1 MINLLN
7 NPTFDNERNVLNA
20 DLFVSNLHNTLK
32 AFGFNPKV
40 TYDVYRLV
48 TIYRISWNDDK
59 DYNDIIEY
67 NKEIALAL
75 GVPKEELKIDRISDN
90 EIEIKVLNMK
100 RDILTL
106 KELLSMYKKDDKFK
120 VALGLDEEDRVIIFD
135 FDKDKNLLVT
145 GTSGSGKTNL
155 FRNIIM
161 NVLINYTDTK
171 IIILDTQSINYN
183 DFANVCEV
191 INGKDDVIKKIKL
204 LRREFEER
212 VKNGNRERILVFIDE
227 IYEMLEMDNSID
239 EDINYL
245 LSLGDKCNIHLIVST
260 DTLSNDDMVRIFTN
274 NNTCKISFYMTT
286 RGEYNIFLSNIVNES
301 LNNDGMY
308 LDSDK
313 NLSRVIIPLIGDDEI
328 ERVVNKIKEQKL

>member
-40 TYDVYRLV
+40 TYNVYRLV

-191 INGKDDVIKKIKL
+191 VNGKDDVIKKIKL

-227 IYEMLEMDNSID
+227 IYEMLEMDNSAD

-313 NLSRVIIPLIGDDEI
+313 NLSRVIIPLIRDDEI
-328 ERVVNKIKEQKL
+328 ERVVKYLNNK

>member
-40 TYDVYRLV
+40 TYNVYRLV

-191 INGKDDVIKKIKL
+191 VNGKDDVIKKIKL

-227 IYEMLEMDNSID
+227 IYEILEMDNSAN

-313 NLSRVIIPLIGDDEI
+313 NLSRVIIPLIRDDEI
-328 ERVVNKIKEQKL
+328 ERVVKYLNNK

>member
-40 TYDVYRLV
+40 TYNVYRLV

-59 DYNDIIEY
+59 DYNDIMEY

-191 INGKDDVIKKIKL
+191 VNGKDDVIKKIKL

-227 IYEMLEMDNSID
+227 IYEILEMDNSVD

-260 DTLSNDDMVRIFTN
+260 DTLSNDDIVRIFTN

-328 ERVVNKIKEQKL
+328 ERVVKYLNNK

>member
-40 TYDVYRLV
+40 TYNVYRLV

-191 INGKDDVIKKIKL
+191 VNGKDDVIKKIKL

-227 IYEMLEMDNSID
+227 IYEILEMDNSVD

-328 ERVVNKIKEQKL
+328 ERAVKYLNNK

>member
-40 TYDVYRLV
+40 TYNVYRLV

-191 INGKDDVIKKIKL
+191 VNGKDDVIKKIKL

-227 IYEMLEMDNSID
+227 IYEILEMDNSAN

-328 ERVVNKIKEQKL
+328 ERVVKYLNNK

>member
-40 TYDVYRLV
+40 TYNVYRLV

-191 INGKDDVIKKIKL
+191 VNGKDDVIKKIKL

-227 IYEMLEMDNSID
+227 IYEILEMDNSVD

-260 DTLSNDDMVRIFTN
+260 DTLSNDDIVKIFTN

-328 ERVVNKIKEQKL
+328 ERVVKYLNNK

>member
-40 TYDVYRLV
+40 TYNVYRLV

-191 INGKDDVIKKIKL
+191 VNGKDDVIKKIKL

-227 IYEMLEMDNSID
+227 IYEMLEIDNSVD

-328 ERVVNKIKEQKL
+328 ERVVKYLNNK

>member
-40 TYDVYRLV
+40 TYNVYRLV

-106 KELLSMYKKDDKFK
+106 KELLSMFKKDDKFR

-191 INGKDDVIKKIKL
+191 VNGKDDVIKKIKL

-212 VKNGNRERILVFIDE
+212 VKNGNRERIIVFIDE
-227 IYEMLEMDNSID
+227 IYEILEMDNSID

-328 ERVVNKIKEQKL
+328 ERVVKYLNNK

>member
-40 TYDVYRLV
+40 TYNVYRLV

-75 GVPKEELKIDRISDN
+75 GVPKEELKIDKISDN

-191 INGKDDVIKKIKL
+191 VNGKDDVIKKIKL

-227 IYEMLEMDNSID
+227 IYEILEMDNSVD

-328 ERVVNKIKEQKL
+328 ERVVKHLNNK

>member
-40 TYDVYRLV
+40 TYNVYRLV

-191 INGKDDVIKKIKL
+191 VNGKDDVIKKIKL

-227 IYEMLEMDNSID
+227 IYEILEMDNSVD

-260 DTLSNDDMVRIFTN
+260 DTLSNDDIVRIFTN

-328 ERVVNKIKEQKL
+328 GRVVKYLNNK

>member
-40 TYDVYRLV
+40 TYNVYRLV

-75 GVPKEELKIDRISDN
+75 GVPKEELKIDKISDN

-191 INGKDDVIKKIKL
+191 VNGKDDVIKKIKL

-227 IYEMLEMDNSID
+227 IYEILEMDNSVD

-260 DTLSNDDMVRIFTN
+260 DTLFNDDMVRIFTN

-328 ERVVNKIKEQKL
+328 ERVVKYLNNK

>member
-40 TYDVYRLV
+40 TYNVYRLV

-75 GVPKEELKIDRISDN
+75 GVPKEELKIDKISDN

-191 INGKDDVIKKIKL
+191 VNGKDDVIKKIKL

-227 IYEMLEMDNSID
+227 IYEMLEMDNSVD

-260 DTLSNDDMVRIFTN
+260 DTLFNDDMVRIFTN

-328 ERVVNKIKEQKL
+328 ERVVKYLNNK

>member
-40 TYDVYRLV
+40 TYNVYRLV

-183 DFANVCEV
+183 DFGNVCEV
-191 INGKDDVIKKIKL
+191 VNGKDDVIKKIKL

-227 IYEMLEMDNSID
+227 IYEILEMDNGVD

-260 DTLSNDDMVRIFTN
+260 DTLSNDDIVRIFTN

-328 ERVVNKIKEQKL
+328 ERVVKYLNNK

>member
-40 TYDVYRLV
+40 TYNVYRLV

-191 INGKDDVIKKIKL
+191 VNGKDDVIKKIKL

-245 LSLGDKCNIHLIVST
+245 LSFGDKCNIHLIVST

-328 ERVVNKIKEQKL
+328 ERVVKYLNNK

>member
-40 TYDVYRLV
+40 TYNVYRLV

-100 RDILTL
+100 KDILTL

-145 GTSGSGKTNL
+145 GTGGSGKTNL

-191 INGKDDVIKKIKL
+191 VNGKDDVIKKIKL

-227 IYEMLEMDNSID
+227 IYEILEMDNSAD

-328 ERVVNKIKEQKL
+328 ERVVKYLNNK

>member
-40 TYDVYRLV
+40 TYNVYRLV

-191 INGKDDVIKKIKL
+191 VNGKDDVIKKIKL

-227 IYEMLEMDNSID
+227 IYEILEMDNGVD

-260 DTLSNDDMVRIFTN
+260 DTLSNDDIVRIFTN

-328 ERVVNKIKEQKL
+328 ERVVKYLNNK

>member
-40 TYDVYRLV
+40 TYNVYRLV

-191 INGKDDVIKKIKL
+191 VNGKNDVIKKIKL

-227 IYEMLEMDNSID
+227 IYEILEMDNSVD
-239 EDINYL
+239 ENINYL

-260 DTLSNDDMVRIFTN
+260 DTLSNDDIVRIFTN

-328 ERVVNKIKEQKL
+328 ERVVKYLNNK

>member
-40 TYDVYRLV
+40 TYNVYRLV

-191 INGKDDVIKKIKL
+191 VNGKNDVIKKIKL

-227 IYEMLEMDNSID
+227 IYEILEMDNSVD

-328 ERVVNKIKEQKL
+328 ERVVKHLNNK

>member
-40 TYDVYRLV
+40 TYNVYRLV

-191 INGKDDVIKKIKL
+191 VNGKDDVIKKIKL

-212 VKNGNRERILVFIDE
+212 VKNGNKERILVFIDE

-328 ERVVNKIKEQKL
+328 ERVVKYLNNK

>member
-40 TYDVYRLV
+40 TYNVYRLV

-120 VALGLDEEDRVIIFD
+120 VTLGLDEEDRVIIFD

-191 INGKDDVIKKIKL
+191 VNGKDDVIKKIKL

-227 IYEMLEMDNSID
+227 IYEILEMDNSVD

-328 ERVVNKIKEQKL
+328 ERVVKYLNNK

>member
-40 TYDVYRLV
+40 MYNVYRLV

-328 ERVVNKIKEQKL
+328 ERVVKYLNNK

>member
-40 TYDVYRLV
+40 TYNVYRLV

-183 DFANVCEV
+183 DFANICEV
-191 INGKDDVIKKIKL
+191 VNGKDDVIKKIKL

-227 IYEMLEMDNSID
+227 IYEILEMDNSVD

-260 DTLSNDDMVRIFTN
+260 DTLSNDDIVRIFTN

-328 ERVVNKIKEQKL
+328 ERVVKYLNNK

>member
-40 TYDVYRLV
+40 TYNVYRLV

-106 KELLSMYKKDDKFK
+106 KELLSMYKKDDKFN

-191 INGKDDVIKKIKL
+191 VNGKDDVIKKIKL

-227 IYEMLEMDNSID
+227 IYEILEMDNSVD

-260 DTLSNDDMVRIFTN
+260 DTLSNDDIVRIFTN

-328 ERVVNKIKEQKL
+328 ERVVKYLNNK

>member
-40 TYDVYRLV
+40 TYNVYRLV

-191 INGKDDVIKKIKL
+191 VNGKDDVIKKIKL

-227 IYEMLEMDNSID
+227 IYEILEMDNSVD

-286 RGEYNIFLSNIVNES
+286 RGNIIYFYLILLMNHLIMMECIWIVIRIYLELLFL
-301 LNNDGMY
+301 
-308 LDSDK
+308 
-313 NLSRVIIPLIGDDEI
+313 
-328 ERVVNKIKEQKL
+328 

>member
-40 TYDVYRLV
+40 TYNVYRLV
-48 TIYRISWNDDK
+48 TIYRIGWNDDK

-100 RDILTL
+100 RDIVTL

-328 ERVVNKIKEQKL
+328 ERVVKYLNNK

>member
-40 TYDVYRLV
+40 TYNVYRLV

-135 FDKDKNLLVT
+135 FDRDKNLLVT

-191 INGKDDVIKKIKL
+191 VNGKDDVIKKIKL

-227 IYEMLEMDNSID
+227 IYEILEMDNSVD

-260 DTLSNDDMVRIFTN
+260 DTLSNDDIVRIFTN

-328 ERVVNKIKEQKL
+328 ERVVKYLNNK

>member
-40 TYDVYRLV
+40 TYNVYRLV

-135 FDKDKNLLVT
+135 FDRDKNLLVT

-191 INGKDDVIKKIKL
+191 VNGKDDVIKKIKL

-227 IYEMLEMDNSID
+227 IYEMLEMDNSVD

-328 ERVVNKIKEQKL
+328 ERVVKYLNNK

>member
-40 TYDVYRLV
+40 TYNVYRLV

-191 INGKDDVIKKIKL
+191 VNGKDDVINKIKL

-227 IYEMLEMDNSID
+227 IYEILEMDNSVD

-260 DTLSNDDMVRIFTN
+260 DTLSNDDIVRIFTN

-328 ERVVNKIKEQKL
+328 ERVVKYLNNK

>member
-7 NPTFDNERNVLNA
+7 NPTFDNDRNVLNA

-40 TYDVYRLV
+40 TYNVYRLV

-328 ERVVNKIKEQKL
+328 ERVVKYLNNK

>member
-40 TYDVYRLV
+40 TYNVYRLV

-171 IIILDTQSINYN
+171 IIILDTHSINYN

-191 INGKDDVIKKIKL
+191 VNGKDDVIKKIKL

-227 IYEMLEMDNSID
+227 IYEILEIDNSID

-328 ERVVNKIKEQKL
+328 ERVVKYLNNK

>member
-40 TYDVYRLV
+40 TYNVYRLV

-274 NNTCKISFYMTT
+274 NNTCKISYYMTT

-328 ERVVNKIKEQKL
+328 ERVVKYLNNK

>member
-7 NPTFDNERNVLNA
+7 NPTFDIERNVLNA

-40 TYDVYRLV
+40 TYNVYRLV

-106 KELLSMYKKDDKFK
+106 KELLSMYKNDDKFK

-191 INGKDDVIKKIKL
+191 VNGKDDVIKKIKL

-227 IYEMLEMDNSID
+227 IYEILEMDNSVD

-260 DTLSNDDMVRIFTN
+260 DTLSNDDIVRIFTN

-328 ERVVNKIKEQKL
+328 ERVVKYLNNK

>member
-40 TYDVYRLV
+40 TYNVYRLV

-191 INGKDDVIKKIKL
+191 VNGKDDVIKKVKL

-227 IYEMLEMDNSID
+227 IYEILEIDNSID

-328 ERVVNKIKEQKL
+328 ERVVKYLNNK

>member
-40 TYDVYRLV
+40 TYNVYRLV

-191 INGKDDVIKKIKL
+191 VNGKDDVIKKIKL

-227 IYEMLEMDNSID
+227 IYEILEIDNSID

-313 NLSRVIIPLIGDDEI
+313 NLSRVIIPLIEDDEI
-328 ERVVNKIKEQKL
+328 ERVVKYLNNK

>member
-40 TYDVYRLV
+40 TYNVYRLV

-191 INGKDDVIKKIKL
+191 VNGKDDVIKKIKL

-212 VKNGNRERILVFIDE
+212 VKNGNRERIIVFIDE
-227 IYEMLEMDNSID
+227 IYEILEMDNSVD

-328 ERVVNKIKEQKL
+328 ERVVKYLNNK

>member
-40 TYDVYRLV
+40 TYNVYRLV

-100 RDILTL
+100 RDIVTL

-191 INGKDDVIKKIKL
+191 VNGKDDVIKKIKL

-227 IYEMLEMDNSID
+227 IYEILEMDNSVD

-260 DTLSNDDMVRIFTN
+260 DTLSNDDIVRIFTN

-328 ERVVNKIKEQKL
+328 ERVVKYLNNK

>member
-20 DLFVSNLHNTLK
+20 DLFVGNLHNTLK

-40 TYDVYRLV
+40 TYNVYRLV

-191 INGKDDVIKKIKL
+191 VNGKDDVIKKIKL

-227 IYEMLEMDNSID
+227 IYEILEMDNSVD

-328 ERVVNKIKEQKL
+328 GRVVKYLNNK

>member
-40 TYDVYRLV
+40 TYNVYRLV

-227 IYEMLEMDNSID
+227 IYEMLEMDNSVD

-328 ERVVNKIKEQKL
+328 ERVVKYLNNK

>member
-40 TYDVYRLV
+40 TYNVYRLV

-191 INGKDDVIKKIKL
+191 VNGKDDVIKKIKL

-227 IYEMLEMDNSID
+227 IYEMLEMDNSVD

-301 LNNDGMY
+301 LNNDGRY

-313 NLSRVIIPLIGDDEI
+313 NLSRVISPLIGDDEI
-328 ERVVNKIKEQKL
+328 ERVVKYLNNK

>member
-40 TYDVYRLV
+40 TYNVYRLV

-191 INGKDDVIKKIKL
+191 VNGKDDVIKKIKL

-227 IYEMLEMDNSID
+227 IYEILEMDNSAD

-328 ERVVNKIKEQKL
+328 ERVVKYLNNK